1 MPEVKEAL
9 AFGSGNRRHWPEVQ
23 LGVHGWGVRQG
34 ERQGVNGKG
43 QRPLGPWKGSICLWG
58 LLLLPSEMGSGQQK
72 RRSRAQ
78 ITLVFLFWLYLTSL
92 GAVLGAEPG
101 ASWPVHP
108 LGD

>member
-1 MPEVKEAL
+1 
-9 AFGSGNRRHWPEVQ
+9 
-23 LGVHGWGVRQG
+23 
-34 ERQGVNGKG
+34 
-43 QRPLGPWKGSICLWG
+43 
-58 LLLLPSEMGSGQQK
+58 LPSEMGRGQQK